1 MRELKIKVCGLT
13 NQENISEINDCDL
26 DYVGFIFYEKS
37 KRFVEENQ
45 LITASQNFKRVG
57 VFVNS
62 SIQNICDKVI
72 QYNLDIIQLHGDE
85 SPLNVKN
92 LRSEILKLS
101 LHKFIEIWKAIS
113 VKEASDIHKAVAYE
127 HIIDKF
133 LFDTKGKFPGG
144 NGEHFDWQILDE
156 YTYSPPFLLSGGISN
171 KDVLAIKEIN
181 HPKLHGID
189 INSQF
194 EIKPGL
200 KNINLIKKFTKS
212 IKENEKLT
220 I

>member
-1 MRELKIKVCGLT
+1 MRELKIKVCGLKDQQNLT
-13 NQENISEINDCDL
+13 EIESCAP
-26 DYVGFIFYEKS
+26 DYIGFIFYEKS

-45 LITASQNFKRVG
+45 RITASKNFKRVG

-85 SPLNVKN
+85 SPLNVEN

-113 VKEASDIHKAVAYE
+113 VKEASDMHKAVAYE

-144 NGEHFDWQILDE
+144 NGERFDWQILDE

-171 KDVLAIKEIN
+171 KDVLAINEIK
-181 HPKLHGID
+181 HPKFHGID

-200 KNINLIKKFTKS
+200 KNLNMVKEFIKS
-212 IKENEKLT
+212 INKHEQYT